1 MVPVKV
7 QKISYYHP
15 NRSYAVILKEL
26 AGDRKLPV
34 LIGAYEAQAI
44 AMAMEYMDTPRPL
57 THDLIVNIVKG
68 LNSKLSAVK
77 ITRLDE
83 GVFYSILDLQ
93 SKDLGHFEIDSRPSD
108 ALAVALRM
116 HVPIL
121 VAEEVMEEAIV
132 WEEKLEHVEEDIQG
146 EPKADLLE
154 RQLQKAIDILLEN
167 RAKTTPIIFARQTGR
182 DDEQIEVHMLDSLPV
197 DKVDMLTLILV
208 GNSSSFVKE
217 GFVLTP
223 RGY

>member
-44 AMAMEYMDTPRPL
+44 AMAMEYIEASRPL

-68 LNSKLSAVK
+68 INSKLSAVK

-121 VAEEVMEEAIV
+121 VAEEVMEEALV
-132 WEEKLEHVEEDIQG
+132 LEEDIQG

-154 RQLQKAIDILLEN
+154 RQLQKAIDKEEYEM
-167 RAKTTPIIFARQTGR
+167 AARIR
-182 DDEQIEVHMLDSLPV
+182 DKINKIED
-197 DKVDMLTLILV
+197 
-208 GNSSSFVKE
+208 
-217 GFVLTP
+217 
-223 RGY
+223 